1 MCCISEFYFLTK
13 YYLGKNSFLVLT
25 QVAKS
30 DDLIVQ
36 GGYDG
41 FMAEER
47 ERLSFGGLLIPANDL
62 KEMMHIL
69 TIELS

>member
-1 MCCISEFYFLTK
+1 M
-13 YYLGKNSFLVLT
+13 T